1 MKTKNLLKYIIIG
14 IVCAGL
20 FLLAFAFIET
30 LLHPEKT
37 LADGFKSIFDYILA
51 IVFGVS
57 VASAVW
63 KKDNQGENSEYPIVF
78 RPAPPW
84 RGFHYFVYCVSS
96 PFIVI

>member
-20 FLLAFAFIET
+20 FLLAFAFIGT

-63 KKDNQGENSEYPIVF
+63 KKDNQSEKKQ
-78 RPAPPW
+78 
-84 RGFHYFVYCVSS
+84 
-96 PFIVI
+96 

>member
-20 FLLAFAFIET
+20 FLLA
-30 LLHPEKT
+30 
-37 LADGFKSIFDYILA
+37 FKSIFDYILA

-63 KKDNQGENSEYPIVF
+63 KKDNQGEKKQ
-78 RPAPPW
+78 
-84 RGFHYFVYCVSS
+84 
-96 PFIVI
+96 

>member
-20 FLLAFAFIET
+20 FLLAFAFI
-30 LLHPEKT
+30 
-37 LADGFKSIFDYILA
+37 DFKSIFDYILA

-63 KKDNQGENSEYPIVF
+63 KKDNQGEKKQ
-78 RPAPPW
+78 
-84 RGFHYFVYCVSS
+84 
-96 PFIVI
+96 

>member
-30 LLHPEKT
+30 LLNPEKT

-63 KKDNQGENSEYPIVF
+63 KKDNQGEKKQ
-78 RPAPPW
+78 
-84 RGFHYFVYCVSS
+84 
-96 PFIVI
+96 